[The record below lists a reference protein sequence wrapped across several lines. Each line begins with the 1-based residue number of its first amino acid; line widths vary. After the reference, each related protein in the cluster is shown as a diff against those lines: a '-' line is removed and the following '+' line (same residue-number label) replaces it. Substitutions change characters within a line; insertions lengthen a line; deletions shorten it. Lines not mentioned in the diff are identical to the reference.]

1 MADKIHC
8 IRKTLRLMPE
18 EAKVLADKAKA
29 NGMNEAE
36 YIRLLISQKPN
47 DYPEVRK
54 LLKELINEV
63 NRIGINI
70 NQIVFNSNAQLYS
83 KKDKEQLLAYM
94 KKLNNMVNEAVVK
107 IGNQ

>member
-8 IRKTLRLMPE
+8 IRKTLRLMPQ
-18 EAKVLADKAKA
+18 
-29 NGMNEAE
+29 EAE
-36 YIRLLISQKPN
+36 LLAKKAGESGMCEADYLRLLISQKPN

-70 NQIVFNSNAQLYS
+70 NQIVFNNNAGLYS
-83 KKDKEQLLAYM
+83 KCHKQVFDLFHPRRLYIV
-94 KKLNNMVNEAVVK
+94 L
-107 IGNQ
+107 

>member
-54 LLKELINEV
+54 LLMGLINEV

-70 NQIVFNSNAQLYS
+70 NQIAFNSNAQLYS

-94 KKLNNMVNEAVVK
+94 KKLNNMVNEAVIK

>member
-1 MADKIHC
+1 
-8 IRKTLRLMPE
+8 
-18 EAKVLADKAKA
+18 
-29 NGMNEAE
+29 MNEAE

-83 KKDKEQLLAYM
+83 KKDKDTACGIYEKAESVCQRGGGKDWQSVRYFT
-94 KKLNNMVNEAVVK
+94 
-107 IGNQ
+107 

>member
-70 NQIVFNSNAQLYS
+70 NQIAFNNNAQLYS

-94 KKLNNMVNEAVVK
+94 KKLNSMVNEAVIK